1 MYKPRY
7 TGYFCDVPG
16 FALGHAMDYEGMT
29 GVTVIRPLNKA
40 TASIDVRGASPGT
53 RETDLLCAE
62 KSVGEV
68 HGIFLAGGS
77 AFGLACA
84 DGIMDYLRSQDI
96 GYDTGVTKVPIVPGC
111 VIFDLAIGSPL
122 AYPNGN
128 MGAEAIR
135 TATTSDRSMGNI
147 GAGTGATVGKVN
159 GMVSAMKSGLGQAS
173 LQYGDVIVSCVIA
186 VNAFGDVY
194 DPFCQ
199 NEILAGPV
207 DISNKKIKTTIDV
220 FKDMEREASKVGGQ
234 LMNTT
239 IGCIATNAHLN
250 KSECLRIS
258 QMAHDGM
265 ARAINPVHTNLDG
278 DALFTISSG
287 DKEIDMNILGAL
299 AAEVVAKAI
308 VNAVVTSEGIK
319 GLYCYHD
326 LQVAPAF

>member
-1 MYKPRY
+1 MNKPRY

-16 FALGHAMDYEGMT
+16 FALGHATDYEGMT

-53 RETDLLCAE
+53 RETDLLCPE
-62 KSVGEV
+62 KTVEEV

-84 DGIMDYLRSQDI
+84 DGIMDYLRSQDV

-111 VIFDLAIGSPL
+111 VIFDLAVGSPL

-128 MGAEAIR
+128 MGAEAAR
-135 TATTSDRSMGNI
+135 AATTSDRSMGNI
-147 GAGTGATVGKVN
+147 GGGTGASVGKVN
-159 GMVSAMKSGLGQAS
+159 GMVFAMKSGLGQAS
-173 LQYGDVIVSCVIA
+173 LRYKDVIVSCVIA

-194 DPFCQ
+194 DPFRQ

-207 DISNKKIKTTIDV
+207 DLETRQIKPTLDAFKNMEKEQYKI
-220 FKDMEREASKVGGQ
+220 GGE
-234 LMNTT
+234 LTNTT

-250 KSECLRIS
+250 KSECLRVS

-265 ARAINPVHTNLDG
+265 ARAISPVHTNLDG
-278 DALFTISSG
+278 DALLTISSG
-287 DKEIDMNILGAL
+287 DKEVDLNILGAL

-308 VNAVVTSEGIK
+308 VNAVVTCEGIK
-319 GLYCYHD
+319 GLYSYED
-326 LQVAPAF
+326 LQK